1 MTSNQIKLLIVDD
14 DPIFRLGF
22 CTALASVPGFRVIAQ
37 ADSIPNTLQQLTQG
51 FVPDIL
57 ILELA
62 VGRFGG
68 KIYSLELCQQLVQKY
83 SNVAIFILT
92 SVTEP
97 EPLVTAKTLGVKGY
111 CPKGTNLETIVF
123 ALRRLASG
131 GSYWP
136 EESFPTPNLWQNFL
150 ARLGNSGKQQI
161 QDNINQ
167 INSQLRA
174 NHLSTLDQLFWS
186 GRKRELLV
194 ARWLVNR
201 LTSNK
206 YNYSSESVYLPK
218 ALPESQDNLV
228 LPPPKLTLAKINRDS
243 VAAQILRNIYSQI
256 QLGTVNA
263 TGIILE
269 IDILRTAKKQELLY
283 IVLNQIIKYLEE
295 LSTKEILFE
304 ELEPTLWLIWQE
316 TTIDF
321 WKKNIDDSLL
331 ITERELSE
339 ILTQEFALIQKSIFQ
354 DNPFILELFEYL
366 LWEKP
371 LIIDNISYRPEAP
384 EAMIRA
390 EYLLEN
396 LLIQMAN
403 SVMQFILNNFYDLEI
418 FKYNLYHRNYRS
430 SREIARFRNELSWR
444 YRLEKYWNNPQN
456 IFESRYLLLT
466 LQQHTIQTRFIYAPR
481 ITELERLEGF
491 PWLTTIIL
499 ETRDAIAPRV
509 RSIIAAV
516 GSGLVY
522 ILTQVIGKGIG
533 LIGKGILQG
542 IGSTVQPPNYNKKDD
557 FNPFGRDLGKTEAR
571 NDRNK

>member
-51 FVPDIL
+51 FIPDIL

-68 KIYSLELCQQLVQKY
+68 KNLSALQLCQQLAQQY
-83 SNVAIFILT
+83 PNVGIFILT

-97 EPLVTAKTLGVKGY
+97 EAVVTAKALGVKGY

-131 GSYWP
+131 GIYWP
-136 EESFPTPNLWQNFL
+136 EESFPKPNLWQNFL
-150 ARLGNSGKQQI
+150 ARLGNSGQQQI
-161 QDNINQ
+161 QDSINQ
-167 INSQLRA
+167 INTQLTDH
-174 NHLSTLDQLFWS
+174 NSSTLDRLFWS

-206 YNYSSESVYLPK
+206 YNSSVERVSLPK
-218 ALPESQDNLV
+218 TLPETQDNLV
-228 LPPPKLTLAKINRDS
+228 LPPPKLSLAKIARDS
-243 VAAQILRNIYSQI
+243 VAAQIFSNIFAQI
-256 QLGTVNA
+256 QLGTVNC

-283 IVLNQIIKYLEE
+283 IVLNHIIKYLEE
-295 LSTKEILFE
+295 LSTKEILLE
-304 ELEPTLWLIWQE
+304 EIEPTLWLIWQE

-321 WKKNIDDSLL
+321 WKKNINDSIL
-331 ITERELSE
+331 ITDQELSK
-339 ILTQEFALIQKSIFQ
+339 ILTQEFALIQKIISQ

-366 LWEKP
+366 LREKP

-384 EAMIRA
+384 EAMSRA

-396 LLIQMAN
+396 LLIQIAN

-444 YRLEKYWNNPQN
+444 YRLKKYWNNPQN

-499 ETRDAIAPRV
+499 ETRDAIAPRL

-542 IGSTVQPPNYNKKDD
+542 IGSTVQPPYYDKYDKKDD
-557 FNPFGRDLGKTEAR
+557 FFSD
-571 NDRNK
+571 